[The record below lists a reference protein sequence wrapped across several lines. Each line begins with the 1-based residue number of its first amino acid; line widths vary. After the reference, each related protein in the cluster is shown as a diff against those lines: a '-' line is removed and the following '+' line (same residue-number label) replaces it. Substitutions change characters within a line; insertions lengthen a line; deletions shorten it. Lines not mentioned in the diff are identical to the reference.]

1 MNPDRSFASITTSLG
16 FHVGCLVAARDGAE
30 VGQSLNYDAEVRVA
44 PCELDHAGMVLV
56 DGDSDRPV
64 SSVVMA

>member
-1 MNPDRSFASITTSLG
+1 MWGLID
-16 FHVGCLVAARDGAE
+16 ARDGAE
-30 VGQSLNYDAEVRVA
+30 VGQSLNYDVEVRVA

-64 SSVVMA
+64 SSVVIA